1 MAQLGNQD
9 ITIEPWTLTLFER
22 NFNEGLVSDRVIVNI
37 SIVLRI
43 SYSLLVLGTC
53 HPVGCRAAAATIG
66 IGSTMMAY
74 AASYGLCC
82 LVGLEISNMHPLL
95 PFLLLGIGADDMYV
109 IVAVVDQL
117 NPRMSYKRVV
127 AKALKFGG
135 VSILIT
141 SFTDAVAFMLSGLSS
156 VPALRSFAIF
166 VGAGI
171 LFDFIF
177 EISFFASFLAID
189 LWRQERKGKDCCGL
203 LFCQPKSWLF
213 CCGKCTPKDE
223 CEEAEQTKYKETGSV
238 QIELK
243 IRGEREIE
251 APYGV
256 ESRGSTAHLKTK
268 PANGLY
274 EFETN
279 ATSGTKQNAKQSSSQ
294 IEKELDDDR
303 MYIRSSFMQSFLR
316 KCFSPFVTNWKAQIF
331 ILLFFASL
339 TAFASWSAT
348 QVVTNFSV

>member
-1 MAQLGNQD
+1 MAQPGNQD

-37 SIVLRI
+37 SIVLLI

-156 VPALRSFAIF
+156 VPALPRSLFSWELGSCSTSSLRSASLRPSLRSTCG
-166 VGAGI
+166 VG
-171 LFDFIF
+171 
-177 EISFFASFLAID
+177 
-189 LWRQERKGKDCCGL
+189 RERKRLLRPAVLSTKELGL
-203 LFCQPKSWLF
+203 LLRQV
-213 CCGKCTPKDE
+213 
-223 CEEAEQTKYKETGSV
+223 QTQG
-238 QIELK
+238 
-243 IRGEREIE
+243 
-251 APYGV
+251 
-256 ESRGSTAHLKTK
+256 
-268 PANGLY
+268 
-274 EFETN
+274 
-279 ATSGTKQNAKQSSSQ
+279 
-294 IEKELDDDR
+294 
-303 MYIRSSFMQSFLR
+303 
-316 KCFSPFVTNWKAQIF
+316 
-331 ILLFFASL
+331 
-339 TAFASWSAT
+339 
-348 QVVTNFSV
+348 